1 MKGQWIGDYTGSSSG
16 TIIINIDEKR
26 SYFQGI
32 AYLNEQD
39 TNIPTTAVSFRT
51 PDKSRSCQFR
61 TSQIF
66 PINLDSGMPDL
77 WENVKHRYTNDIT
90 VSQSADVEVSWNEE
104 NVSLAWT
111 GDNGVSGRCRLKCS
125 KAGQPSNLTPLLNDW
140 ESYKAHVND
149 LEKSRYL
156 FRGQNKPWRLRTS
169 FHRTGRAD
177 LTRFLNEDIQSL
189 HKQLSA
195 RTNHLF
201 DLNVPDQNGAFFN
214 LVQHHGYPT
223 PLLDWSYS
231 PYVAAF
237 FAYRGITIEDAQQS
251 LSENNEDKVRILVLD
266 QARWKED
273 QNQVML
279 LSHPSLY
286 FSIGEFLA
294 IENERMIPQ
303 QAASTLTNVDDIES
317 FLESK
322 ESEQKRYLFA
332 IDLPVSDRE
341 KVVHEL
347 RYMGITAGSM
357 FPGLDGACEQLKEQ
371 NFEI

>member
-1 MKGQWIGDYTGSSSG
+1 M
-16 TIIINIDEKR
+16 
-26 SYFQGI
+26 
-32 AYLNEQD
+32 
-39 TNIPTTAVSFRT
+39 
-51 PDKSRSCQFR
+51 
-61 TSQIF
+61 
-66 PINLDSGMPDL
+66 
-77 WENVKHRYTNDIT
+77 
-90 VSQSADVEVSWNEE
+90 
-104 NVSLAWT
+104 
-111 GDNGVSGRCRLKCS
+111 KCS